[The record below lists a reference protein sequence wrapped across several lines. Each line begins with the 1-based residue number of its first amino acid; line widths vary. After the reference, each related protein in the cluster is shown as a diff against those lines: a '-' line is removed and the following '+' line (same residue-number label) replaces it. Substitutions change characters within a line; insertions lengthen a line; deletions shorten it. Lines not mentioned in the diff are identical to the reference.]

1 MSERKGAILKQ
12 SFGFAIRVVNLN
24 KYLITEKNEFVL
36 SKQLLRSGT
45 AVGALV
51 REAQNAESKADF
63 IHKLG
68 IAQKECDES
77 IYWLELLMETEF
89 LKAEEFE
96 SIKTD
101 AEALLKMIRSAII
114 TTKNKTNNPSLIT
127 YN

>member
-1 MSERKGAILKQ
+1 MNERKGAILNQ
-12 SFGFAIRVVNLN
+12 SFRFAVQSVNLY
-24 KYLITEKNEFVL
+24 KYLATEKKEFVL

-45 AVGALV
+45 AVGALI

-77 IYWLELLMETEF
+77 IYWLELLVETDF

-96 SIKTD
+96 RIKAD

-114 TTKNKTNNPSLIT
+114 TTKNKLIT
-127 YN
+127 HNS